1 MANVIVS
8 VPTSNITVD
17 TTNSIVNVAS
27 TTSNVT
33 VSTSAIVDND
43 QVRTKISVQNVSGFG
58 SLAYDSAIGS
68 NGIIQYTGVSTS
80 DIRTQISGTAPVTY
94 NSATGAIGLDTNLD
108 NITLKQ
114 FQETIVDNGTATGAL
129 TLDMSQGSIHLV
141 ELTGDITSIT
151 LSNINAGGTATIVFK
166 QDLFG
171 GHTINTASGFGAWNF
186 MGGITDLDPTASS
199 RSVLIATFADNV
211 YEASISSP
219 QAATTDDLNEG
230 TTNLYFHQSA
240 NNTTTGNISASYFL
254 GDGSQ
259 LTNVNTL
266 TNAEVI
272 AHIATVPLTV
282 GGNITVNGNAIVTG
296 NLEVTGNINYREVE
310 DLLVRD
316 QTITLNFGNATA
328 QDAQII
334 VDRQGSALANVD
346 LKWNETA
353 DRWQFSNDGS
363 TYNNMLTSADLPADA
378 VTSVNTQTG
387 VVVLDT
393 DNVDEGTTNLYFTNA
408 RADARVDLQT
418 GTNLD
423 LSSKS
428 TTDLAEGTNLYYT
441 QARFDTAFTAKDT
454 DNLSEGATN
463 LYFTNARADA
473 RVNLQTGTNLD
484 LSSKSTTDLAE
495 GTNLYYGNARVEAYL
510 TSGSRITTDGLT
522 SLSVNNSSVVGDAF
536 KVDGAGNVT
545 VGLERAGG
553 TDGRFVINGP
563 GPYNEAII
571 MTPTG
576 NITADSNISASYFIG
591 DGSQLTN
598 LPTQGD
604 ITDVVAGLGLSGG
617 GSSGAVTL
625 TLDTTS
631 STFLDGV
638 EGALSTTT
646 ASASAGGS
654 LAYDNTSGVFTFAPA
669 IPGIAL
675 NELSVTTAAA
685 AGGGALAYDNTSGV
699 FTFTPT
705 SIPVTSVN
713 NITGAVT
720 LTTTDIA
727 EGTNEY
733 YTNTRS
739 RSAISTT
746 TGTASSGGSLAYD
759 NTSGVFTFAPA
770 EVRTDAEITGLFTIF
785 TTTPVVGG
793 QLGYNDVT
801 GVFNYAQNDSTQIV
815 HGGSIVSITNTSGN
829 IDLEVGNINVAHY
842 GTDIQTIYTGSFV
855 VGRSYTIQT
864 TGDTDFTLVG
874 AGTSATAGAFAIGTV
889 YTIISTGST
898 DFTTI
903 GAADSNP
910 GTTFTATGTGT
921 GGAGVGTAGTFAVGT
936 IFVTTGVGGGSS
948 GAVIATYPAEFQV
961 EGDITAVNNIYAD
974 VDVIAL
980 ANVSASKNVQAVQT
994 LSTTTGGVKA
1004 INGSSTLGSYNNA
1017 IPFVNTETGILA
1029 VQAGDLAANVYSV
1042 PRYSSI
1048 KMAEIPANVSSGQFT
1063 PDNIETIGN
1072 ASSVWDNTA
1081 SAMPPSSLVG
1091 VMDPKIYKR
1100 RAFAIPAYN
1109 PGGTPVGWGYA
1120 YEGATTHATGTI
1132 LFDTDSSNTS
1142 VRSLEPLTSNPI
1154 PGWDV
1159 YSIAPMSQGII
1170 KFRTLQPAI
1179 AGSLP
1184 TEFAY
1189 TEANDFAN
1197 STVAYIDDKLRVGRE
1212 DNSTSFSFPKTA
1224 GAVNQTLVIDAN
1236 RDLLFEN
1243 KGKLTSYTS
1252 TELVALESSAIAG
1265 ELAYNSS
1272 ASLVAYF
1279 DGTNWRNI
1287 AQGVVVT

>member
-428 TTDLAEGTNLYYT
+428 TTDLAEGTNLYY
-441 QARFDTAFTAKDT
+441 
-454 DNLSEGATN
+454 
-463 LYFTNARADA
+463 
-473 RVNLQTGTNLD
+473 
-484 LSSKSTTDLAE
+484 
-495 GTNLYYGNARVEAYL
+495 GNARVEAYL

-638 EGALSTTT
+638 EGALSTTTASASAGGSLAYDNTSGVFTFAPADLSTKIALTDLSTTT

-994 LSTTTGGVKA
+994 LSTTTGGVQA

-1072 ASSVWDNTA
+1072 ASSVWDNIA

-1100 RAFAIPAYN
+1100 RAISSPALAAATSNPFYN
-1109 PGGTPVGWGYA
+1109 YFS
-1120 YEGATTHATGTI
+1120 EGATPHASGTI

-1159 YSIAPMSQGII
+1159 YSIAPVSQGII
-1170 KFRTLQPAI
+1170 KFRTLQPSI
-1179 AGSLP
+1179 ISSLP

-1224 GAVNQTLVIDAN
+1224 GTVNQTLVLDAN